1 MGKIKLIV
9 VFLILLF
16 SFPQS
21 ISAYV
26 KEAGSSAS
34 IIHIGEKTAQNVDSV
49 DINLKRN
56 VIREV
61 LAKYNSPLLDE
72 TDAFIE
78 TCTKYKIDCYLL
90 PSIAGLE
97 STFGKHTLSG
107 SYNPFGWGGGLLI
120 FNSWADGID
129 AVGAGLSQNYIAKGA
144 DTIEKIGP
152 IYAAS
157 PTWAVR
163 VNYFH
168 NEFAAVEGEKQLYFS
183 KLAVEL

>member
-16 SFPQS
+16 GFPQS
-21 ISAYV
+21 ISASV
-26 KEAGSSAS
+26 KEAGSSAQVIS
-34 IIHIGEKTAQNVDSV
+34 LGKKTAPADDTVE
-49 DINLKRN
+49 INLKRN

-61 LAKYNSPLLDE
+61 LAQYNSPLLDQ

-97 STFGKHTLSG
+97 SGFGKHILQG
-107 SYNPFGWGGGLLI
+107 SFNPFGWGGGLLI
-120 FNSWADGID
+120 FDSWADCID
-129 AVGAGLSQNYIAKGA
+129 AVGAGLAQNYIARGA
-144 DTIEKIGP
+144 DTIEKMGP

-163 VNYFH
+163 VRFFH
-168 NEFAAVEGEKQLYFS
+168 NEFVAMEAEKQLYFS

>member
-16 SFPQS
+16 CFQKS
-21 ISAYV
+21 ISVSA
-26 KEAGSSAS
+26 KEGGSSARVIS
-34 IIHIGEKTAQNVDSV
+34 IGEKTAQNDESV
-49 DINLKRN
+49 DVSLKRN

-90 PSIAGLE
+90 PSISGLE
-97 STFGKHTLSG
+97 STFGKNTLSG
-107 SYNPFGWGGGLLI
+107 SHNPFGWGGGLLF
-120 FNSWADGID
+120 FNTWADGID
-129 AVGAGLSQNYIAKGA
+129 AVGAGLSQNYIARGA
-144 DTIEKIGP
+144 DTIESIGP

-163 VNYFH
+163 VRYFH
-168 NEFAAVEGEKQLYFS
+168 NEFAAVEAEKQLYFS